1 MSSPE
6 ARFAIN
12 KSRIL
17 AEIASTAPD
26 ASPKGSI
33 DVQILPLINQLNQ
46 HDRLFTT
53 SSCSGRIS
61 VFFEG
66 VKKSIEPIGSEELQ
80 GDDRGNRASQAGIGG
95 KGEGG
100 KWLFVS
106 HDPVSDVE
114 KKSNREI
121 AEILFRGEKD
131 KAVTD
136 IASNKGGLCEPV
148 ELEMGDV
155 VDFDI
160 SSTTRFVHLKFEPM
174 ILHIQTADLK
184 TANEILTVALSVG
197 FRESG
202 IMNPGLKASSFPM
215 VAIRCN
221 GLIMDSI
228 IGIIEHP
235 NGQIRKLVDDIY
247 LKTLLKVCNLRF
259 KENQRRIDAFT
270 TKIGETLFSSGTRKS
285 EGYEDKEIRKA
296 RKREEGLR
304 KQRELR
310 SREQD

>member
-6 ARFAIN
+6 ARFAVN

-33 DVQILPLINQLNQ
+33 DVQILSLINQLNQ
-46 HDRLFTT
+46 HDRVFTT

-66 VKKSIEPIGSEELQ
+66 VKKSTEPIDSEELQ
-80 GDDRGNRASQAGIGG
+80 GDDRGNRAGQAGMGG

-114 KKSNREI
+114 KRSNREI
-121 AEILFRGEKD
+121 AEMLFRGEKD

-136 IASNKGGLCEPV
+136 TASDEGGLCEPV

-174 ILHIQTADLK
+174 VCGG
-184 TANEILTVALSVG
+184 E
-197 FRESG
+197 FR
-202 IMNPGLKASSFPM
+202 IVKA
-215 VAIRCN
+215 I
-221 GLIMDSI
+221 
-228 IGIIEHP
+228 H
-235 NGQIRKLVDDIY
+235 
-247 LKTLLKVCNLRF
+247 
-259 KENQRRIDAFT
+259 
-270 TKIGETLFSSGTRKS
+270 
-285 EGYEDKEIRKA
+285 
-296 RKREEGLR
+296 
-304 KQRELR
+304 
-310 SREQD
+310 